1 MLGVTIIHIIDP
13 LVYKDE
19 CKYHMLQAINL
30 EWIMHEAVSMLSN
43 IAHQQFGA
51 TALICSL
58 YISGCF
64 YLHILTCILIFCNEF
79 PLAFETVGSFLSI
92 WTTYAT
98 EVGFC
103 LVFIVYMLCFSEQF
117 SQCGISDTYLRLP
130 FYVKT
135 MGHPRHSVKNG
146 WISALWKLFWNFHY
160 E

>member
-30 EWIMHEAVSMLSN
+30 DWIMHEAVSMLSN

-79 PLAFETVGSFLSI
+79 SLAYETVGSFLSI

-103 LVFIVYMLCFSEQF
+103 LVFIVCCAFRSNFLSVGFLTLTWGCHFMWKPWA
-117 SQCGISDTYLRLP
+117 I
-130 FYVKT
+130 
-135 MGHPRHSVKNG
+135 PRHSVKNR
-146 WISALWKLFWNFHY
+146 WILAPWKLFWNFHY